1 MNTKDKLFEVKS
13 TLNINGNLVSL
24 EEPQVMGI
32 LNITPDSFY
41 SESRLNQESAILKKA
56 DQMISEGALI
66 LDIGG
71 YSTRPGAEDIN
82 PNEEKRRVI
91 SAISMIRSQFSDIL
105 ISVDTFRAEVAHV
118 AIDVGANIINDVSG
132 GSLDLNM
139 FETVSRLKVPYVLMH
154 MRGTPQTMKSF
165 NQYDDLIIDVGKELA
180 DKCEAL
186 KSLGVSDIIID
197 PGFGFAKSIAQN
209 YELLRN
215 LAILKRLGYPILA
228 GLSRKSMIYKT
239 LGIIPEQALNGTT
252 ALNMIALQNG
262 ANLLRVHDVKE
273 AKETIQLFNALNA

>member
-1 MNTKDKLFEVKS
+1 
-13 TLNINGNLVSL
+13 
-24 EEPQVMGI
+24 MGI

-132 GSLDLNM
+132 GSLDPNM

-197 PGFGFAKSIAQN
+197 PGFGFAKSITQN

-239 LGIIPEQALNGTT
+239 LGITPEQALNGTT